1 MRNVMLMLMLASGFF
16 LYVHYGNGYNSDD
29 VKEPK
34 ITDKERVAYNQSKPP
49 EWNYP
54 VTDYTKADPADA
66 LMNKNEPDTFEHYS
80 PETLANIK
88 AMMGGG
94 TPSSTSTSSS
104 SQDKLNSGD
113 ANYTAS
119 SDDSSVGSVQNDSGT
134 TVTVVPVGYHLVK
147 TYTTKKGTVVK
158 QHIVKNKKTK
168 KKSTTK
174 SKDLST
180 KTTTRSHDIAQRSL
194 ISKQNFPGASISS
207 SDPTIIIGT
216 H

>member
-66 LMNKNEPDTFEHYS
+66 LMNKKEPDTFEHYS

-104 SQDKLNSGD
+104 SQDTLNSGD

-134 TVTVVPVGYHLVK
+134 TVTVPAGYHLVK